1 MADARRNKLIVPT
14 VLVVSVL
21 GGFAACSKDLE
32 CYDRLSEQECKDPG
46 IYACQWDAKSR
57 SCSPDCPA
65 HTDRSGCEGDP
76 ACEWLGT
83 SCDLSFA

>member
-1 MADARRNKLIVPT
+1 MAGARRKKLIVPT

-21 GGFAACSKDLE
+21 GVVGACSKDPE
-32 CYDRLSEQECKDPG
+32 CYDRMSEQDCKDPG
-46 IYACQWDAKSR
+46 IYACQWVAK

-65 HTDRSGCEGDP
+65 HTDKSGCEGDP